1 MRKVIK
7 PRNLKNKRTARNESK
22 KSTLDNRSVARKILE
37 GLRDKPLRISK
48 NTSRMFDI
56 VEGKFVTL
64 TEAAHIS
71 LKEWENR
78 LDNMYGKYNLDIQD
92 NGEGDYVAQ
101 FRRGSAT
108 VGVYSADGSSA
119 IKTVQG
125 NYLTFDVE

>member
-7 PRNLKNKRTARNESK
+7 PRSLNTKRIARNESR

-48 NTSRMFDI
+48 NRSRMFDI
-56 VEGKFVTL
+56 AEGKYVTL

-71 LKEWENR
+71 YEEWESR
-78 LDNMYGKYNLDIQD
+78 LDEMYGKYNLEISS
-92 NGEGDYVAQ
+92 NEEGDYVAQ
-101 FRRGSAT
+101 FRRGSVT

-125 NYLTFDVE
+125 NYLTFDTE